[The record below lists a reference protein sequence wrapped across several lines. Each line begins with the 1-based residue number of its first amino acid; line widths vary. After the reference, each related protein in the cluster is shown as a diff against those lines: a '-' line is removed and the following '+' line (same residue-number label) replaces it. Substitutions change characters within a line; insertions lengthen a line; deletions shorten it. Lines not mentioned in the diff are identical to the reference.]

1 MNSDHLSMTFAAL
14 ADPTRRG
21 MLERLASGQAR
32 VSELAESYEMSLA
45 AVSKHLKVLEKAG
58 LISRTKEAQWRRC
71 RFEGAPLRDA
81 SAWVKK
87 YTAFWEIHLSQLDD
101 YIKKSGGKNND

>member
-1 MNSDHLSMTFAAL
+1 MHSDHLSMTFAAL

-21 MLERLASGQAR
+21 MLERLANGQAT
-32 VSELAESYEMSLA
+32 VGELAEPYEMSMA
-45 AVSKHLKVLEKAG
+45 TISKHLTVLEKAG

-81 SAWVKK
+81 STWVKK
-87 YTAFWEIHLSQLDD
+87 YTVFWEQQLSQLDD
-101 YIKKSGGKNND
+101 YLNKSGEKNDD